1 MLKTIFCLFALFFWM
16 SGCAGDGTVA
26 DDGASTGDDSGA
38 AVEEPAEE
46 PAEEPVTSCDSA
58 ETCAAAFDSAECNPS
73 VPGEEAVSGNSWN
86 YEEALADE
94 FSEEQVLC
102 IAGYADADEFAL
114 GCLTY
119 DGAVVTA
126 GAAEDNPC
134 DLDVGDGGEEDEE
147 GGDPDVACDW
157 TANNGFGD
165 SLESYVC
172 WVFNSEDS
180 IFLDN
185 GAPTLADGILTFSAA
200 PVASPNNN
208 DSFYMT
214 RLIDLSADTTVTLTI
229 SSVEGGTFENG
240 PPSNGDMITFG
251 FGINGGG
258 VVTHRLETTAGLSYN
273 CSATNTNSVP
283 CATSMPLYLRLKLVD
298 STVTAYYG
306 TDPDNLTAFIGT
318 TPADDIVG
326 RSDASL
332 DLTMF
337 TSTDAG
343 TFEVRFSGLEITQP

>member
-1 MLKTIFCLFALFFWM
+1 MRMLKTIFCLFALFFWM

-157 TANNGFGD
+157 TAHNGFC
-165 SLESYVC
+165 Y
-172 WVFNSEDS
+172 
-180 IFLDN
+180 
-185 GAPTLADGILTFSAA
+185 
-200 PVASPNNN
+200 SP
-208 DSFYMT
+208 
-214 RLIDLSADTTVTLTI
+214 
-229 SSVEGGTFENG
+229 
-240 PPSNGDMITFG
+240 
-251 FGINGGG
+251 
-258 VVTHRLETTAGLSYN
+258 
-273 CSATNTNSVP
+273 
-283 CATSMPLYLRLKLVD
+283 
-298 STVTAYYG
+298 
-306 TDPDNLTAFIGT
+306 
-318 TPADDIVG
+318 
-326 RSDASL
+326 
-332 DLTMF
+332 
-337 TSTDAG
+337 
-343 TFEVRFSGLEITQP
+343 